1 MQLATSMQSS
11 SLDDI
16 AMRECN
22 VDNKTLMDNATTA
35 FVLEFE
41 KNIDKT
47 KKICI
52 FCGRGKNGGD
62 GFYIAKKL
70 REKGYI
76 VTVVPCFTAGDNIN
90 PLTKEAI
97 EEVVTNGINIVELNE
112 VKNCDV
118 CIDAI
123 LGTGIKGEISGT
135 YYRAIEKI
143 NSLSW

>member
-22 VDNKTLMDNATTA
+22 LDNRTLMDNATTA

-41 KNIDKT
+41 KNTDKT

-76 VTVVPCFTAGDNIN
+76 VTVVPCFTAEDNIN

-97 EEVVTNGINIVELNE
+97 EEVVINAINGSEVIRTNSNQVDLSTLTPSMYFVNIMLQNG
-112 VKNCDV
+112 DV
-118 CIDAI
+118 VRSKVIR
-123 LGTGIKGEISGT
+123 K
-135 YYRAIEKI
+135 
-143 NSLSW
+143 